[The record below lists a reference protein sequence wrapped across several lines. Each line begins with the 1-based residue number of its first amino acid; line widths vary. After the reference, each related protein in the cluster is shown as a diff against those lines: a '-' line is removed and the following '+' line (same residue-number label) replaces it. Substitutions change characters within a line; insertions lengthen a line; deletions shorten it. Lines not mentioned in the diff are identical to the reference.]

1 MNNLKLLRNSLRLT
15 QKEFGDLFNV
25 TQTMVSKWERG
36 ENKPTRDTEKKIA
49 EYFNVSI
56 KQVQGLEPI
65 HDLIAQEKN
74 SFKNLM
80 PVSIV
85 SLPLLG
91 EIAAGEPIYMNNEY
105 NIMVEANSEIKADFC
120 LRVKGD
126 SMINAGIRDG
136 AIVFIKEQPMVEN
149 GEIACVSIDDE
160 ATLKRVYFHP
170 DHIILQAEN
179 PKYAPIIIF
188 PKDNRQIR
196 ILGKAISYQDIVR

>member
-1 MNNLKLLRNSLRLT
+1 MNNLKAIRIEHGWSQKQLADALNVSQSSISEMESGRTQIDNDKLR
-15 QKEFGDLFNV
+15 
-25 TQTMVSKWERG
+25 
-36 ENKPTRDTEKKIA
+36 KISGL
-49 EYFNVSI
+49 FNVSI
-56 KQVQGLEPI
+56 DEILGNKILNILPI
-65 HDLIAQEKN
+65 TTK
-74 SFKNLM
+74 
-80 PVSIV
+80 SI
-85 SLPLLG
+85 PMLG
-91 EIAAGEPIYMNNEY
+91 EIAAGEPIYMVKEY
-105 NIMVEANSEIKADFC
+105 NAMFPAENGIKADFC
-120 LRVKGD
+120 LRVKGN

-170 DHIILQAEN
+170 DHNILQAEN